1 MSLSN
6 YLETALL
13 NHAFRGTPFTQ
24 PVGLYLAL
32 FTAAPGDAGGGT
44 EVSGGGYARQSV
56 AGLVSGDTF
65 TLDANIDFPTASGSW
80 GAITH
85 VGIFDTAS
93 GGNLLVWGA
102 LAVSRAIGIGDIYR
116 QASLTI
122 TLD

>member
-24 PVGLYLAL
+24 PAGLYLAL
-32 FTAAPGDAGGGT
+32 FTAAPGDAGGGM

-56 AGLVSGDTF
+56 SGSVSGNTF
-65 TLDANIDFPTASGSW
+65 SLAANVDFPPATGSW
-80 GAITH
+80 GAISH
-85 VGIFDTAS
+85 VGVFDAAS
-93 GGNLLVWGA
+93 SGNLLVWGA
-102 LAVSRAIGIGDIYR
+102 LSVPRTIADGDIYR

-122 TLD
+122 SLD